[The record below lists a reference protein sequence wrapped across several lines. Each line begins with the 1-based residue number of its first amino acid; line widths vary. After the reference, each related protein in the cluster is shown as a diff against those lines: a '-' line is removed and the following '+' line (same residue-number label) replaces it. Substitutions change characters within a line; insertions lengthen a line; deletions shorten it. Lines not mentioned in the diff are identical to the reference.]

1 MFCSV
6 EHRNPW
12 VPHGHNL
19 WGTMYVGSTIKQHK
33 FNNSY
38 IGLPLGV
45 TFLKVLY
52 YRKEKIFNI
61 GGIVLLSLFTIS
73 IAIDFVEHNRL
84 AI

>member
-12 VPHGHNL
+12 VPRGHNL
-19 WGTMYVGSTIKQHK
+19 SGTMYVGSTIKHHK

-45 TFLKVLY
+45 TFLKVLD
-52 YRKEKIFNI
+52 YRKENIFNI
-61 GGIVLLSLFTIS
+61 GGILLLSLFTIS
-73 IAIDFVEHNRL
+73 IAIDNVEHNRL